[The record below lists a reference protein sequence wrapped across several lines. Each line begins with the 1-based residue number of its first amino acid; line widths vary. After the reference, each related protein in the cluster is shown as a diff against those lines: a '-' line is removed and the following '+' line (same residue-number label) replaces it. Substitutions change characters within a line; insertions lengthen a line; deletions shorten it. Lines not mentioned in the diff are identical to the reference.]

1 LRRAAFELMTTISDK
16 LGRAAIALWA
26 LALVVALGGVAVAS
40 APPLA
45 KAIKGTAVTKGT
57 EPGDRL
63 ILNSVTGKEVKE
75 STLGPV
81 AKAKAADT
89 ATSATSANH
98 ANSATSAT
106 SASAVGGQ
114 SAAAL
119 RVSCPAGTTASSGVC
134 IETGPARAA
143 QAWVAAQTTC
153 TNAGGRALPTAAELE
168 QFRTTAGVT
177 GAELTNDLF
186 DANNAYTVNMSTGVV
201 SIATLATATPFRC
214 VVGAS
219 N

>member
-1 LRRAAFELMTTISDK
+1 MSRGRRNIRLPSP
-16 LGRAAIALWA
+16 ALVIGA
-26 LALVVALGGVAVAS
+26 LALVIALGSTALAVVPTAQIS
-40 APPLA
+40 
-45 KAIKGTAVTKGT
+45 GTKLKKRS
-57 EPGDRL
+57 EPGNRFVPD
-63 ILNSVTGKEVKE
+63 SVTGKEVKE
-75 STLGPV
+75 SKLGPV

-89 ATSATSANH
+89 AASATSANH

-143 QAWVAAQTTC
+143 QAWLAAQTTC

-168 QFRTTAGVT
+168 QFRTTAGVA

-186 DANNAYTVNMSTGVV
+186 DPNNAYTVNMSTGAVLTV
-201 SIATLATATPFRC
+201 TIATATPFRC